1 MSRSSWST
9 IGISWPHVVME
20 GWIMSTRREL
30 LWFKSDP
37 TRHWTTTMAA
47 EALVVR
53 SITANSTNS
62 VVVEPTWAWAGLR
75 GTIEA
80 LVVKSKVARAM
91 SIVFFSSASAGA
103 STVASDRTIDYHVV
117 QTTHFTTY
125 GSATVLVAS
134 FNNLAIPYWD
144 KQGTKKFH
152 IGIEPK
158 TAAISSTDD

>member
-1 MSRSSWST
+1 
-9 IGISWPHVVME
+9 
-20 GWIMSTRREL
+20 MSTRREL

-158 TAAISSTDD
+158 TAAISSTDDVMLEWGWRGDLGER